1 MGFFF
6 FIKGVYYFIYQVFA
20 TTWHC
25 SSVEFL
31 FSLCNEWWSLNWWSL
46 KIHAR
51 THTHMGFSCSMGT
64 FHRRNDFYSV
74 TVYYIPYTPKPTHH
88 RKLSAF
94 LHFQKPYFC
103 WWFCWFISC
112 FPHGDQKMSPQGQEF
127 WTLPYLLGHLV
138 PITYQENT
146 HTHTHTNVWHKYF
159 NVNWLQIMLDGLLWC
174 FI

>member
-1 MGFFF
+1 MGFF

-64 FHRRNDFYSV
+64 FQRRNDFYSV

-94 LHFQKPYFC
+94 LHFQKTYFLMILLIYKLFSS
-103 WWFCWFISC
+103 WGPKNVSTRTRILDIAISVGT
-112 FPHGDQKMSPQGQEF
+112 FSPHN
-127 WTLPYLLGHLV
+127 V
-138 PITYQENT
+138 PGKHT